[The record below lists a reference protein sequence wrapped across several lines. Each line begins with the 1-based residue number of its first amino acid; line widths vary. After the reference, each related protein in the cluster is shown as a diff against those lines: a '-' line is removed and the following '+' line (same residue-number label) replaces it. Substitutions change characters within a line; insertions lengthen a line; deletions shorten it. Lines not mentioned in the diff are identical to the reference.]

1 MNVDRDTYGRIV
13 PNVYGAISDL
23 EMAIN
28 FCSLLYSLVAE
39 VFTMNMHRFMNMIM
53 RDLKRILF
61 GGMYGHL
68 ILMLNPQ
75 NVENSEALEDVV
87 DGPSVCRGANLPVS
101 CPTG

>member
-1 MNVDRDTYGRIV
+1 MNVNRDTYGRIV
-13 PNVYGAISDL
+13 PSVYGAISDL

-28 FCSLLYSLVAE
+28 FCSLLYSSVTE

-53 RDLKRILF
+53 RDFKRILL

-68 ILMLNPQ
+68 ILMLNSQ
-75 NVENSEALEDVV
+75 NIENSEALKDVV
-87 DGPSVCRGANLPVS
+87 DGSSVCRGANLPAS

>member
-1 MNVDRDTYGRIV
+1 MFM
-13 PNVYGAISDL
+13 GAISDL
-23 EMAIN
+23 EIAIN

-39 VFTMNMHRFMNMIM
+39 VFTMNMHRFMNMM
-53 RDLKRILF
+53 RNLKIILL
-61 GGMYGHL
+61 GRMYGHL

-87 DGPSVCRGANLPVS
+87 DGPSVCRGANLPAS